1 MRQNLYFLVLSLH
14 HTHEILPL
22 GYELATVFLS
32 ASPRP
37 LTLATVT
44 LVKIVVCEVD
54 CQTVVNSWGR
64 GNLRN

>member
-1 MRQNLYFLVLSLH
+1 MARGKAGLMNEAKPILVGLSLH

-37 LTLATVT
+37 LTLATVI
-44 LVKIVVCEVD
+44 LEVKLLCV
-54 CQTVVNSWGR
+54 R
-64 GNLRN
+64 